1 MLNYIIYGICIYICV
16 YIIQIYTYI
25 DIILRDGRLIQPVM
39 SGCIRLGLL
48 TKLFDPPKDDG
59 NLRVAHLALGSSP
72 WPELKELLSDIKGLL
87 PTPQIGGD
95 NWLKKRMKS
104 EKSIPFFHGLDRL

>member
-1 MLNYIIYGICIYICV
+1 
-16 YIIQIYTYI
+16 
-25 DIILRDGRLIQPVM
+25 M

-95 NWLKKRMKS
+95 NWLKKRMKL
-104 EKSIPFFHGLDRL
+104 EKSITFSMALTGYNLI